1 MLKRFRRDE
10 RGVAAIEFALLFP
23 IMLLLYFGTVEVTM
37 AFLANG
43 RASHVASVVALT
55 ILCSSIVATL
65 VASLLP
71 WMLDR
76 LDIDPAMASGP
87 VATVL
92 QDLLSVAIY
101 LGIATAII

>member
-1 MLKRFRRDE
+1 MWLLDG
-10 RGVAAIEFALLFP
+10 RG
-23 IMLLLYFGTVEVTM
+23 
-37 AFLANG
+37 
-43 RASHVASVVALT
+43 HVASVVALT
-55 ILCSSIVATL
+55 IFCSSIVATL
-65 VASLLP
+65 IASLLP

-76 LDIDPAMASGP
+76 MGIDPAMASGP

>member
-1 MLKRFRRDE
+1 
-10 RGVAAIEFALLFP
+10 
-23 IMLLLYFGTVEVTM
+23 
-37 AFLANG
+37 
-43 RASHVASVVALT
+43 
-55 ILCSSIVATL
+55 
-65 VASLLP
+65 
-71 WMLDR
+71 MLDR